1 MIIIDTGPLVA
12 LFDKSD
18 NRHDLC
24 HAILRTTKMSLI
36 TTIPVLTEAFY
47 ILSFSWHIQDDLW
60 KFITDDNLG
69 IYNLDRN
76 LLKICRELMNKY
88 QDLPMDFADAS
99 LVVVAERENI
109 STVFTLD
116 HKDFK
121 VYRTKHG
128 KGFKLLPSSLE
139 S

>member
-1 MIIIDTGPLVA
+1 LVA
-12 LFDKSD
+12 SFDKND
-18 NRHDLC
+18 AHHNVCLG
-24 HAILRTTKMSLI
+24 LLKNLKMPLI
-36 TTIPVLTEAFY
+36 TTIPVLTEALYLLSYSWYLQDSLWEALEDDTVRIY
-47 ILSFSWHIQDDLW
+47 IMD
-60 KFITDDNLG
+60 KG
-69 IYNLDRN
+69 IFKR
-76 LLKICRELMNKY
+76 CRELMNKY

-109 STVFTLD
+109 STIFTLD

-128 KGFKLLPSSLE
+128 KRFKLLPSSLE